1 MLRKEFWFLQ
11 IEWEIMNYNWQEHQ
25 KFISLRAC
33 LYFNSSVTHR
43 LRAKSFLLCNVG
55 SCPAGLLFEVVLQ
68 TFGKD
73 ARHLAQECKSRN
85 LLSECAKR
93 NFKLS

>member
-33 LYFNSSVTHR
+33 LCFYSSVTHR
-43 LRAKSFLLCNVG
+43 LRAKSFFIVQCG
-55 SCPAGLLFEVVLQ
+55 FMP
-68 TFGKD
+68 
-73 ARHLAQECKSRN
+73 SRASVRCRSPN
-85 LLSECAKR
+85 LW
-93 NFKLS
+93 